1 MDEQLKNTLRCLMP
15 GRAKYDAVVCGIDR
29 NQFINQVL
37 TKAQLFDKETPE
49 GFVKSFERAMNS

>member
-1 MDEQLKNTLRCLMP
+1 MP

-37 TKAQLFDKETPE
+37 SKAQLFDKETPE
-49 GFVKSFERAMNS
+49 GFVKSFEVLSS